1 MTMSDGKMLLALDV
15 GNTNIHLGIY
25 HDENLLVTWDISH
38 QRGRTADE
46 FSLILKNLLREAGFS
61 PREVGGAVVACVV
74 PPVISVI
81 ERSLQVTFGLGPL
94 FVGPETHRDVL
105 RLFDDPSEVGADRI
119 ANVVGGYQR
128 YGGPL
133 IVVDFGTATTFDAL
147 SEEGVYLGGAIA
159 PGISISTEALFSKAA
174 RLPRIDLVRPLRAVG
189 RNTVESMQ
197 SGIVFGYA
205 GLVET
210 LVSRFRREIGES
222 AEVVATGGLARLI
235 ARETGVLRKVDEH
248 LTLEG
253 LRLLYELHGGAM
265 KDRGDAG
272 GTLSADPGEHLD
284 VDS

>member
-1 MTMSDGKMLLALDV
+1 MTDRKMLLVLDV

-25 HDENLLVTWDISH
+25 RDENLLVTWDISH

-46 FSLILKNLLREAGFS
+46 FSLILKNLLRESGFS
-61 PREVGGAVVACVV
+61 PREVGGAAVACVV
-74 PPVISVI
+74 PPVVSVV
-81 ERSLQVTFGLGPL
+81 ERSLEGTFGLEPL

-119 ANVVGGYQR
+119 ANVVGGYHR

-133 IVVDFGTATTFDAL
+133 IVVDFGTATTFDAV
-147 SEEGVYLGGAIA
+147 SEEGIYLGGAIA

-174 RLPRIDLVRPLRAVG
+174 KLPRIDLVRPLRAVG
-189 RNTVESMQ
+189 KNTVESMQ

-205 GLVET
+205 GLVEA

-222 AEVVATGGLARLI
+222 AEVVATGGLAQLI
-235 ARETGVLRKVDEH
+235 VRETGALRKVDEH

-253 LRLLYELHGGAM
+253 LRLLYELHRRAGG
-265 KDRGDAG
+265 DGDDAG
-272 GTLSADPGEHLD
+272 GRLSPEPGRHLG